1 MKNEFRIEALI
12 PIENEERIEPTQ
24 KDINLI
30 KVRNIGRQLGLK
42 DIQEESPR
50 QVLEVVNREYINL
63 WGS

>member
-30 KVRNIGRQLGLK
+30 KVRKLGQLGLK
-42 DIQEESPR
+42 DMQEG
-50 QVLEVVNREYINL
+50 VLNRF
-63 WGS
+63 

>member
-42 DIQEESPR
+42 DMQED
-50 QVLEVVNREYINL
+50 VLNNF
-63 WGS
+63 